1 MRNILITVMM
11 LVVVAVL
18 FTAIISDDS
27 TGLKARIEQ
36 KGIAAN
42 NHILNLGVE

>member
-18 FTAIISDDS
+18 FTSIIADDS
-27 TGLKARIEQ
+27 NGLKARIAE
-36 KGIAAN
+36 KGVTAN
-42 NHILNLGVE
+42 DHIRNLGLE